1 MNTIADDLAAA
12 AATKDA
18 NEGHT
23 KRNDA
28 VEDIDV
34 IARIMK
40 ALGNGQ
46 DDVDWLVVRWLG
58 ERLEKVYEA
67 IDELQD

>member
-1 MNTIADDLAAA
+1 MTTTNPIADDAVISAA
-12 AATKDA
+12 KKH
-18 NEGHT
+18 N
-23 KRNDA
+23 KMLDA

-46 DDVDWLVVRWLG
+46 DDVDWLVVNWLG
-58 ERLEKVYEA
+58 ERLQKVHEA
-67 IDELQD
+67 IDEHQN